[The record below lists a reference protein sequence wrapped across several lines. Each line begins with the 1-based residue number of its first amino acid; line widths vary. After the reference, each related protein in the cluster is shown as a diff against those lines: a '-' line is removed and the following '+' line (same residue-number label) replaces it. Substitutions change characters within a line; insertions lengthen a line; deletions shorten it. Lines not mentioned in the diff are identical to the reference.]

1 MATPCIRVALAED
14 NFLVR
19 AALTQL
25 LQEAEDLEIVAVC
38 CDAVELRA
46 AVEEHEPDVVVTDIY
61 MAPSR
66 DDDGIQ
72 VARDLHRT
80 HPTIGVVVLSA
91 YSDAAFALGLLESG
105 SDGRAY
111 LLKER
116 VHSSGQLTSTIRAV
130 ANGGSV
136 IDPKVIRLLV
146 EDHQRRA
153 RSSLTLLTAR
163 ERDILVEVA
172 HGASNSAIARTLG
185 LNKRDVEKG
194 IHSIFTELALPAA
207 PDVSR
212 RVRAVLMY
220 LSDAGARV

>member
-25 LQEAEDLEIVAVC
+25 LQDAENVEIVAVC

-46 AVEEHEPDVVVTDIY
+46 AIEEHEPDVVVTDIY

-91 YSDAAFALGLLESG
+91 YCDAAFALGLLESG

-130 ANGGSV
+130 ASGGSV
-136 IDPKVIRLLV
+136 IDPKVIQLLV

-172 HGASNSAIARTLG
+172 HGASNSAIAGTLS
-185 LNKRDVEKG
+185 LNKASVEKG
-194 IHSIFTELALPAA
+194 VHSIFTKLALPAA

-220 LSDAGARV
+220 LSDTGARV

>member
-1 MATPCIRVALAED
+1 MSPIRVALAED

-25 LQEAEDLEIVAVC
+25 LQDAEDLEIVAVC
-38 CDAVELRA
+38 CDAAELRA
-46 AVEEHEPDVVVTDIY
+46 AIEEHEPDVVVTDIY

-91 YSDAAFALGLLESG
+91 YCDAAFAFGLLESG

-116 VHSSGQLTSTIRAV
+116 VHSSRQLSSTIRTV
-130 ANGGSV
+130 ARGGSV
-136 IDPKVIRLLV
+136 IDPKVIQLLV

-153 RSSLTLLTAR
+153 MSSLTLLTAR

-172 HGASNSAIARTLG
+172 HGASDSAIAGTLG
-185 LNKRDVEKG
+185 LNTRGVEQG
-194 IHSIFTELALPAA
+194 IHSIFTKLALPVA

-220 LSDAGARV
+220 LSDTGARV